1 MTLDDL
7 KNIDINNIP
16 GWPLPV
22 KIGGIA
28 IICVALLFGGYW
40 FLIADELAEFEQVQL
55 KEAGLKET
63 YLTKKGMAI
72 NLPAY
77 KLQMDD
83 MHQAFGTL
91 LRQLPNKTE
100 VPNLLVD
107 ITQAGLGRGLNFV
120 LFKPEKENPQDFYA
134 ELPINIKVT
143 GGFHELG
150 LFVSD
155 LAALPRIVTI
165 GGIDIA
171 ADSKTGTL
179 TMSAIARTFRYLEPE
194 EIEALKPKKQAKPGA
209 KPAAKPAGGAK

>member
-16 GWPLPV
+16 GWPLPI

-28 IICVALLFGGYW
+28 MICVALLFGGYW
-40 FLIADELAEFEQVQL
+40 FLLADELAQYDQEQV
-55 KEAGLKET
+55 KETGLKDA
-63 YLTKKGMAI
+63 YLNKKGMAI
-72 NLPAY
+72 NLSAY
-77 KLQMDD
+77 KLQMDE

-120 LFKPEKENPQDFYA
+120 LFKPEKEKPQEFYA

-143 GGFHELG
+143 GGYHELG
-150 LFVSD
+150 QFVSD

-165 GGIDIA
+165 GNIDIA
-171 ADSKTGTL
+171 ADAKSSLL
-179 TMSAIARTFRYLEPE
+179 TMSAVARTFRYLEPE
-194 EIEALKPKKQAKPGA
+194 EIEALKPKTA
-209 KPAAKPAGGAK
+209 KPAAKPAAPAAGGAK

>member
-22 KIGGIA
+22 KIAGVA
-28 IICVALLFGGYW
+28 IISVVLLFGGYW
-40 FLIADELAEFEQVQL
+40 FLIADELAEYEQVQA

-63 YLTKKGMAI
+63 YLNKKGMAI

-77 KLQMDD
+77 KLQMDE

-120 LFKPEKENPQDFYA
+120 LFKPGKELPKEFYA
-134 ELPINIKVT
+134 ELPISIKVT
-143 GGFHELG
+143 GSYHELG
-150 LFVSD
+150 QFVSD

-165 GGIDIA
+165 GGIDIV
-171 ADSKTGTL
+171 ADAKSNL
-179 TMSAIARTFRYLEPE
+179 TMSAVARTFRYLEPE
-194 EIEALKPKKQAKPGA
+194 EIEALKPKTA
-209 KPAAKPAGGAK
+209 KPAAKRAAPAAGGAK